1 MRRFKLI
8 HETDRE
14 ASVRTLDEAFLEA
27 LALADGC
34 ACEADIFDY
43 QLLQMIQ
50 DQPNWIDAFK
60 DDYKLEIIEAYGFTI
75 LEEIDTLSTVK

>member
-34 ACEADIFDY
+34 ACEAEEFDH

-50 DQPNWIDAFK
+50 DQPNWVDAFK
-60 DDYKLEIIEAYGFTI
+60 DDYKLDIIQAYGFTI
-75 LEEIDTLSTVK
+75 LEEIDPTPAV